1 MNTAAAYAMDIRA
14 VHRPQKFAPL
24 PEDFPFTL
32 ETARQVRAFH
42 RTIPGYV
49 PTPLVSLER
58 LSKLLGVAGLY
69 VKDESARFDLNA
81 FKVLGGSWAA
91 ARYLGQ
97 RLGLG
102 EGELT
107 FSRLAREDWTGLTLV
122 TATDGNHG
130 RGLAWTAQKL
140 GIGCVVFMP
149 AGSARERLE
158 HIRALGAR
166 AEITDRNY
174 DDTVRLAA
182 QYARE
187 HGGVLMQDTTV
198 SGGPGYE
205 EIPTHIMQGYMTM
218 ADEAA
223 EQLPQPPTHVF
234 LQAGV
239 GAMAGAV
246 TGYLAAR
253 YGEKRPKVIVVEPD
267 RADCVFRTALAD
279 DGQLHAATG
288 SLSTMMAGLA
298 CGEPCTVGWRVLS
311 RWADH
316 FVSMPDHVAAAGMRV
331 LGAPVL
337 GDGRIVS
344 GESGAAGFGL
354 ALLALSRPELAPLRE
369 RLGLDQNSRVLC
381 LSTEGATDQA
391 NYRRV
396 VWGLDVDDLI

>member
-182 QYARE
+182 RYAKE
-187 HGGVLMQDTTV
+187 HGGVLMQDTT
-198 SGGPGYE
+198 GPSYE
-205 EIPTHIMQGYMTM
+205 EIPTRIMQGYMTM

-223 EQLPQPPTHVF
+223 RPTHPRIPP
-234 LQAGV
+234 G
-239 GAMAGAV
+239 GRG
-246 TGYLAAR
+246 GH
-253 YGEKRPKVIVVEPD
+253 G
-267 RADCVFRTALAD
+267 
-279 DGQLHAATG
+279 GG
-288 SLSTMMAGLA
+288 
-298 CGEPCTVGWRVLS
+298 
-311 RWADH
+311 
-316 FVSMPDHVAAAGMRV
+316 
-331 LGAPVL
+331 
-337 GDGRIVS
+337 GDGLS
-344 GESGAAGFGL
+344 G
-354 ALLALSRPELAPLRE
+354 RP
-369 RLGLDQNSRVLC
+369 
-381 LSTEGATDQA
+381 
-391 NYRRV
+391 
-396 VWGLDVDDLI
+396 VWGKTSQGDRGGAGPGRLHLPHRPGR